1 MPAQFQST
9 GVKTAVSGLLALP
22 ATTAGTI
29 FTVTGHVWVL
39 AIYAI
44 VTTVVQAQATTV
56 KWSAKVGALT
66 AVDVSNAT
74 ADLNAAAVGSIWMP
88 VTTFGTTAINNANGV
103 LISVP
108 ITAPPISFMMA
119 GSGII
124 TITTGATST

>member
-66 AVDVSNAT
+66 AFRSAVALLTST
-74 ADLNAAAVGSIWMP
+74 AVRAPTLAVGSIWMP
-88 VTTFGTTAINNANGV
+88 VTTFGTTAINN
-103 LISVP
+103 
-108 ITAPPISFMMA
+108 
-119 GSGII
+119 
-124 TITTGATST
+124 